1 MSGPKTANYSLDR
14 AILNLERN
22 IIRRIEEQERQARAA
37 ARKAEQGRLAQ
48 AAERKAEE
56 ERLVQAARKAEQE
69 RLAAERKAEQE
80 RQARIIKQQEA
91 AREAERKRLAKLQ
104 EANKRAQIAQA
115 ELQNIRQ
122 NLKDFIANNPNDV
135 SDNQVP
141 AIPAYPSVNDLLA
154 LEHYVN
160 QAEKIS
166 QNIQS
171 RLQQLHAN
179 TNFKNAFAGLVDFDF
194 APPKTAADLI
204 KSLAQSAAVSVQEN
218 QLLSRKAEAE
228 KLTQRI
234 ENLGLAEIGV
244 ELRGMLQEFLT
255 TDSASRV
262 DILGTEIRLKTQA
275 LLNDVKQIELERQ
288 ESETLIEKLLM
299 GDDSFE
305 NSKLR
310 EQLALAAAGVIR
322 LSSELKRQAQ
332 KTITEL
338 EQSQLLEAQQ
348 QDQDA
353 AADIL
358 SHVFKDLGYEIE
370 PISHT
375 LFGEGGTIHFRQSGW
390 DKDYFVRMK
399 VQPDRQIANFNMV
412 RIDNGSS
419 ETEVQKIQDTK
430 MENVWCSDPSTGFKQ
445 LQQVAADRGLVFDS
459 FRQIQPGQLAV
470 QVVPKESVA
479 LADQTKQVKQTQSQT
494 AQPLREQHL
503 R

>member
-1 MSGPKTANYSLDR
+1 MSGPKTANYR
-14 AILNLERN
+14 LERAVLDLERTLN
-22 IIRRIEEQERQARAA
+22 QIEEQERRAQ
-37 ARKAEQGRLAQ
+37 E
-48 AAERKAEE
+48 AERKAE
-56 ERLVQAARKAEQE
+56 K
-69 RLAAERKAEQE
+69 E
-80 RQARIIKQQEA
+80 RQARILQQQEAAREA

-104 EANKRAQIAQA
+104 DDNKRAQTAQA
-115 ELQNIRQ
+115 ELENIRQ
-122 NLKDFIANNPNDV
+122 NLTDFIASNPNEV
-135 SDNQVP
+135 SDKQIPSV
-141 AIPAYPSVNDLLA
+141 PAYPNASDLFA
-154 LEHYVN
+154 IEHYVN
-160 QAEKIS
+160 QAQQMS
-166 QNIQS
+166 QNLQT

-204 KSLAQSAAVSVQEN
+204 KNLALSAAVSVQKN
-218 QLLSRKAEAE
+218 QVLSRKAEAE

-244 ELRGMLQEFLT
+244 ELRGLLQEFLT

-262 DILGTEIRLKTQA
+262 EILGTEIRLKTQA
-275 LLNDVKQIELERQ
+275 LLNDAKQIEVERQ

-299 GDDSFE
+299 GGDAFE
-305 NSKLR
+305 ISKLR

-322 LSSELKRQAQ
+322 LSSELKHQTQ
-332 KTITEL
+332 TTIAKL
-338 EQSQLLEAQQ
+338 EQSQFLDAQQ
-348 QDQDA
+348 KDQDA

-375 LFGEGGTIHFRQSGW
+375 LFGEGGTIHFRQPGW
-390 DKDYFVRMK
+390 DKDYFVRMR

-412 RIDNGSS
+412 RIDNGST
-419 ETEVQKIQDTK
+419 ENEVQKIQDTK

-479 LADQTKQVKQTQSQT
+479 LVKQSEQAKQAKSKT
-494 AQPLREQHL
+494 AQPLREQNL